1 MTLGGEHYP
10 GWPLPTA
17 GPSHISCLRRH
28 SFSFTNSVSYLFF
41 FRTKIQTA
49 SSRREAKTQKEKPQE
64 ERDKNRFFFN
74 LTNTMHSASQQISE
88 RAVVASDELIVVNKC
103 TTKYRRPEYPT
114 KYWHDKDVTG
124 RDMTGK

>member
-1 MTLGGEHYP
+1 MSLIYFFLEP
-10 GWPLPTA
+10 KSKQPA
-17 GPSHISCLRRH
+17 AEERQRH
-28 SFSFTNSVSYLFF
+28 RKKNHKKNV
-41 FRTKIQTA
+41 TKI
-49 SSRREAKTQKEKPQE
+49 
-64 ERDKNRFFFN
+64 DFFFN